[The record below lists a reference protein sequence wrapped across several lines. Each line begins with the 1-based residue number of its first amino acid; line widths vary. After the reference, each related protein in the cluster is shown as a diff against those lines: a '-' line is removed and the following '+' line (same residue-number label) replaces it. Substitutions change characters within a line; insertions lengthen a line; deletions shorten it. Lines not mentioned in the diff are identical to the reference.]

1 MKYLIIFAL
10 IIFPIFAKA
19 DLSDSYRLTI
29 DGKRLILKEKNF
41 FEIYRA
47 MDDLCSILKMQV
59 GLMRSVSTKDENGME
74 RIETTSNASYIFN
87 SNKMREYVDFE
98 KKLGNKLAHDNP
110 VEHLFATLTA
120 HKRNWQTAAL
130 FGSLDSSI
138 DILTVEDQKT
148 GAYFIFKFEMD
159 RKAYRCHYRSISY
172 DKTKN

>member
-47 MDDLCSILKMQV
+47 MYDLCSILKMQV

-74 RIETTSNASYIFN
+74 RIERTSSASYIFN
-87 SNKMREYVDFE
+87 SNKMREYVNSE
-98 KKLGNKLAHDNP
+98 KKSGNKLAHENP
-110 VEHLFATLTA
+110 VEHLFANLSA
-120 HKRNWQTAAL
+120 HKRNWQTVAL
-130 FGSLDSSI
+130 FGSLDPAI
-138 DILTVEDQKT
+138 DILTVEDQQT
-148 GAYFIFKFEMD
+148 GMYSIFKYEINH
-159 RKAYRCHYRSISY
+159 KEYKCHLRSISY
-172 DKTKN
+172 DKAKK